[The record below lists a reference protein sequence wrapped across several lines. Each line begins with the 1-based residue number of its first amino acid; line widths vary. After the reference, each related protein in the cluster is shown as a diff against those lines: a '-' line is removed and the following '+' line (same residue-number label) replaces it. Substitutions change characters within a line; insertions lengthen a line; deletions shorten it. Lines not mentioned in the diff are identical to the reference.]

1 MKTSGLGWVGDGFV
15 RGAFVEGPL
24 ERLTT
29 FSACTHAYTKF
40 GFPTSPHVHV
50 VGLWEE
56 DGPSEESGERSGN
69 GWPLDMSDQMNS
81 ILAVCDKKRLCVSAG
96 DNACSASPTVLAK
109 VEARHSL
116 PVWSLVNPQWTLIFL
131 WAWKLLKLEFF
142 SADVQKFTLGISSKW
157 PAVCSSI
164 RMLAPSRTQA

>member
-1 MKTSGLGWVGDGFV
+1 MGWAPSQQSSPRTHTLDKRFV
-15 RGAFVEGPL
+15 RGVFVEGPL

-69 GWPLDMSDQMNS
+69 G
-81 ILAVCDKKRLCVSAG
+81 
-96 DNACSASPTVLAK
+96 
-109 VEARHSL
+109 
-116 PVWSLVNPQWTLIFL
+116 
-131 WAWKLLKLEFF
+131 
-142 SADVQKFTLGISSKW
+142 
-157 PAVCSSI
+157 
-164 RMLAPSRTQA
+164 